1 MITVAT
7 QTGSDSW
14 TIILATLSL
23 VGGLF
28 ASLKSSFSGFVSFMM
43 RYEVASHVTKDLF
56 LAKRRPDNY
65 NPLQL
70 KKHVSL
76 RHENEYET
84 LQEHIKVGN
93 VTQEDIDSILQL
105 QMNDR

>member
-1 MITVAT
+1 
-7 QTGSDSW
+7 
-14 TIILATLSL
+14 
-23 VGGLF
+23 
-28 ASLKSSFSGFVSFMM
+28 MM

-76 RHENEYET
+76 RHENEYEA
-84 LQEHIKVGN
+84 L
-93 VTQEDIDSILQL
+93 
-105 QMNDR
+105 